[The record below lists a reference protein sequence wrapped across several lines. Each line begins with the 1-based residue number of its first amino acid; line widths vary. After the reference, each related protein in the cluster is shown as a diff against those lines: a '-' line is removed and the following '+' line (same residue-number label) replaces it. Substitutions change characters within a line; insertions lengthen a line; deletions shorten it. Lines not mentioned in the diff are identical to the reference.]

1 MIKVDYYSTVTL
13 IEDSLINGAS
23 PQELVLES
31 LLMNVY
37 TKNLNEGME
46 STLCSFAGSNTHR
59 GTVNMLEGRDAIQ
72 MDYNKLEERLT

>member
-13 IEDSLINGAS
+13 IEDSLINDAS

-46 STLCSFAGSNTHR
+46 STLSSFADSNTHR
-59 GTVNMLEGRDAIQ
+59 GTVNMLEGRDVVQ